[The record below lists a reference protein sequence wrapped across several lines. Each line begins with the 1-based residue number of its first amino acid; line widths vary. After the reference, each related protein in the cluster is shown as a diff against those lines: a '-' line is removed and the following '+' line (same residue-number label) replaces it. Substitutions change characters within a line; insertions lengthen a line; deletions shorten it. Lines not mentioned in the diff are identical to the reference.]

1 MVSHTEGRQII
12 VNGYEI
18 VVEIDGVKS
27 LINLDDLYPSIKDWH
42 SATEFAMKMARE
54 ANPDAVCIDF
64 LECGEYELE
73 GYEEI
78 PYIHEAPFR
87 VQ

>member
-1 MVSHTEGRQII
+1 
-12 VNGYEI
+12 
-18 VVEIDGVKS
+18 
-27 LINLDDLYPSIKDWH
+27 
-42 SATEFAMKMARE
+42 MKMARE

-73 GYEEI
+73 GYEGI

>member
-1 MVSHTEGRQII
+1 MI
-12 VNGYEI
+12 VKGYEI

-27 LINLDDLYPSIKDWH
+27 QINLDDLYPSIKDWH
-42 SATEFAMKMARE
+42 TASEFAMNMARE
-54 ANPDAVCIDF
+54 ANPNAVHINF
-64 LECGEYELE
+64 IECGQYELE
-73 GYEEI
+73 GYESI

>member
-1 MVSHTEGRQII
+1 MK
-12 VNGYEI
+12 VNAYE
-18 VVEIDGVKS
+18 VVIEIDGVKS
-27 LINLDDLYPSIKDWH
+27 CINLDDLYPAIKDWH
-42 SATEFAMKMARE
+42 SATEFAMMMARE
-54 ANPDAVCIDF
+54 AKPNAVQIDF

-73 GYEEI
+73 GYEHI

>member
-1 MVSHTEGRQII
+1 MI

-18 VVEIDGVKS
+18 VIEIDGVKS

-73 GYEEI
+73 GYEGI